1 MHSFSTQFYSTSIVS
16 SSEEETSPVKVQEV
30 SDNKMAEGKDTTK
43 EKKDKASKGKGV
55 KDWTEDEVSMLT
67 ELLEE
72 RPSFWDVFNKDY
84 SKRDVKDAVCKEKA
98 GVFGCNVTSI
108 KGKIN
113 GLRAQYGRE
122 MAKVNKT
129 TSGQSTGE
137 LYVRNWAH
145 YQSLS
150 FFATCDKVL
159 KQ

>member
-108 KGKIN
+108 N